1 MWKRGNHEKETRITR
16 AGIKVKVS
24 LFRSRERGEMWK
36 IDEREKRGG
45 EVGRERER
53 EKKRETKPVGGSQ
66 VIYSGYTWF
75 RSGAMNII
83 RRAAYR
89 RSLRLSEIINAALD
103 KLIFIS
109 DILANY
115 EM

>member
-1 MWKRGNHEKETRITR
+1 
-16 AGIKVKVS
+16 
-24 LFRSRERGEMWK
+24 
-36 IDEREKRGG
+36 
-45 EVGRERER
+45 
-53 EKKRETKPVGGSQ
+53 
-66 VIYSGYTWF
+66 
-75 RSGAMNII
+75 MNII
-83 RRAAYR
+83 RRGLPTSTR

>member
-1 MWKRGNHEKETRITR
+1 
-16 AGIKVKVS
+16 
-24 LFRSRERGEMWK
+24 MWK

>member
-1 MWKRGNHEKETRITR
+1 
-16 AGIKVKVS
+16 
-24 LFRSRERGEMWK
+24 
-36 IDEREKRGG
+36 
-45 EVGRERER
+45 
-53 EKKRETKPVGGSQ
+53 
-66 VIYSGYTWF
+66 
-75 RSGAMNII
+75 MNII